1 MTSTQQPRRV
11 LIVDDQDV
19 NLRLFEARLVPS
31 GFEVQLAQSAREAWR
46 LLEAGAPEVLPHLI
60 LLDIMMPEIGGFEV
74 LAQLK
79 ADERF
84 RSIPVLVVTALTDR
98 ADRAKA
104 FDLGAEDFLS
114 KPVNAAELIARA
126 RNLTALSQQSAGPL
140 EPAPSDTGHVL
151 MIGSSHDANTAVATL
166 RDANYRVDM
175 MDHGETALA
184 SIEQFVPDIVLL
196 EVVLDDDTSAF
207 ELCRQ
212 IKAEPRALHVP
223 VVMLAHGE
231 QAQARA
237 SGWEAGADD
246 FLTQPIDTYELLAR
260 VRSLIKKKRRYDE
273 LYENYDQ
280 LLKRSIT
287 DPLTGLYNRAYLDE
301 VVRRETSMS
310 RLSGQTF
317 SFLMIDLDH
326 FKTINDTYGHIVGDQ
341 VLTEFADILKSQVRA
356 SDLVARYG
364 GEEFAMVL
372 HHTDA
377 SDALRV
383 AERICQKTKMANWDH
398 LGVEKTITTSIGLA
412 NYLPPDMHHTDLI
425 GQADKA
431 LYEAKEKGRDR
442 VETV

>member
-1 MTSTQQPRRV
+1 MSTPRRPRRI

-60 LLDIMMPEIGGFEV
+60 LLDIMMPEVSGFEM
-74 LAQLK
+74 LAELK

-84 RSIPVLVVTALTDR
+84 RPIPVLVITALTDR

-126 RNLTALSQQSAGPL
+126 RNLTDLGQQPL
-140 EPAPSDTGHVL
+140 PPPDAPRADAGHVL
-151 MIGSSHDANTAVATL
+151 LIGSGHDTRSAAEQL
-166 RDANYRVDM
+166 RSASYRVDV
-175 MDHGETALA
+175 MDRGEAALA
-184 SIEQFVPDIVLL
+184 SIEQCVPDIVLM
-196 EVVLDDDTSAF
+196 EVLLGDANAF
-207 ELCRQ
+207 DVCRQ

-231 QAQARA
+231 QSQARA

-246 FLTQPIDTYELLAR
+246 FLTQPLDTYELLAR
-260 VRSLIKKKRRYDE
+260 VRSLIKKKWRYDE

-287 DPLTGLYNRAYLDE
+287 DPLTGLYNRTYLDE
-301 VVRRETSMS
+301 VVRRETAMS
-310 RLSGQTF
+310 RLSGQPF
-317 SFLMIDLDH
+317 SFLMIDIDH
-326 FKTINDTYGHIVGDQ
+326 FKRINDTYGHMVGDQ
-341 VLTEFADILKSQVRA
+341 VLIEFSELLKQQVRA

-372 HHTDA
+372 HHTETD
-377 SDALRV
+377 DALGV
-383 AERICQKTKMANWDH
+383 ARRICTNTEATDWRH
-398 LGVEKTITTSIGLA
+398 LGVDETITTSIGLA
-412 NYLPPDMHHTDLI
+412 SYAPPDMHHTDLI
-425 GQADKA
+425 GLADKA
-431 LYEAKEKGRDR
+431 LYDAKERGRNR
-442 VETV
+442 VEQR

>member
-1 MTSTQQPRRV
+1 MSTPQRPRRV

-46 LLEAGAPEVLPHLI
+46 LLEAGAPEALPDLI
-60 LLDIMMPEIGGFEV
+60 LLDIMMPEVSGFEM
-74 LAQLK
+74 LGDLK

-84 RSIPVLVVTALTDR
+84 RTVPVLVITALTDR

-126 RNLTALSQQSAGPL
+126 RNLTDLGQQPLSPTDAPRADAGHALLIGNGHDTRSAA
-140 EPAPSDTGHVL
+140 EQ
-151 MIGSSHDANTAVATL
+151 L
-166 RDANYRVDM
+166 RGARYRVDVINR
-175 MDHGETALA
+175 GETALA
-184 SIEQFVPDIVLL
+184 SIEQCVPDIVLM
-196 EVVLDDDTSAF
+196 EVLLDDTNAF
-207 ELCRQ
+207 DICRQ

-231 QAQARA
+231 QSQARA

-246 FLTQPIDTYELLAR
+246 FLTQPLDSYELLAR
-260 VRSLIKKKRRYDE
+260 VRSLIKKKWRYDE

-287 DPLTGLYNRAYLDE
+287 DPLTGLYNRTYLDE
-301 VVRRETSMS
+301 VVRRETAMS
-310 RLSGQTF
+310 RLSGQPF
-317 SFLMIDLDH
+317 SFLMIDIDH
-326 FKTINDTYGHIVGDQ
+326 FKRINDTYGHMVGDQ
-341 VLTEFADILKSQVRA
+341 VLIEFSELLKQQVRA

-372 HHTDA
+372 HHTETD
-377 SDALRV
+377 DALSV
-383 AERICQKTKMANWDH
+383 ARRICNNTEATDWHH
-398 LGVEKTITTSIGLA
+398 LGVDETITTSIGLA
-412 NYLPPDMHHTDLI
+412 SYAPPDMHHTDLI
-425 GQADKA
+425 GLADKA
-431 LYEAKEKGRDR
+431 LYDAKEKGRNR
-442 VETV
+442 VEQR